1 MALNIEEFEKKVLS
15 HLQQFVDAV
24 NENVEDNE
32 TKFND
37 DIWWERF
44 TEFSIDL
51 ENK

>member
-1 MALNIEEFEKKVLS
+1 MNIEEFEEKVLS
-15 HLQQFVDAV
+15 HLQQFVDSV
-24 NENVEDNE
+24 NEDVEASE
-32 TKFND
+32 TEFDD